1 MVASFFMRLDPNMV
15 THLLIEGDFVV
26 KSIQQTES
34 VQRLFT
40 NDRFVHENVLKE
52 YPADVPTDVSSYWQ
66 LQLGY
71 FDTMPIIQI
80 ALGQIILAL
89 AEIAKIL

>member
-1 MVASFFMRLDPNMV
+1 MRLDPNMV

-40 NDRFVHENVLKE
+40 NDRFVQEDVLKE

-89 AEIAKIL
+89 AEIAKII